1 MKRAIFLDRDGV
13 INVDRGYV
21 STIEAF
27 EFVPH
32 LFETL
37 RHFQALGYLLII
49 VTNQSGIGRGY
60 YTLEDFKKL
69 SAWMLERL
77 EEEGIEIDALY
88 HCPHDPD
95 SGCGCRKP
103 APGMI
108 LEAIDTFGIDPQRS
122 WMIGDKQ
129 SDIGAAKNAG
139 IERTILIAPDC
150 ADKRG
155 ARYCVQSIFDTM
167 KIITT

>member
-37 RHFQALGYLLII
+37 RHFRALGYLLII

-77 EEEGIEIDALY
+77 EEEGIKIDALY

-129 SDIGAAKNAG
+129 SDIDAAKNAG